1 MSFTNKFEKI
11 FKNLLPA
18 PFTIAILLTFLTFFL
33 ALIITEPKNE
43 VNHFIQI
50 LQFWEKG
57 LWNAPLLV
65 FAIQMMLMLVLGHVL
80 ALSSPI
86 RKIISKITKYC
97 YNTATAAAIITFFTI
112 LVSFLNWGLGTLQT
126 PPNY

>member
-50 LQFWEKG
+50 LQFWDKG
-57 LWNAPLLV
+57 LWKKRLAWSYFTGVSQAVDKKASAPGV
-65 FAIQMMLMLVLGHVL
+65 VKVYD
-80 ALSSPI
+80 
-86 RKIISKITKYC
+86 R
-97 YNTATAAAIITFFTI
+97 
-112 LVSFLNWGLGTLQT
+112 
-126 PPNY
+126 